1 MTLLTTLAADANYLS
16 SARVIHASPSLPDLY
31 SSSSHNTHRL
41 RRSSPPMNT
50 AAALSS
56 VDLQQHIYNS
66 LLESRTADVSL
77 HVHGTWEAIYML
89 HRVVLIQSGFFSS
102 LFTAGFL
109 ESSPKLRSRLRGPE
123 EIDVIFDDRNITRAA
138 FEICIARLYGGGP
151 PLYVPPS
158 LIPST
163 SHPLTPSFSGPP
175 LPCDTP
181 KGHHTASPQLLLS
194 LLATAVYLSIP
205 SMASQA
211 VNCIMNTV
219 GPYTV
224 IPYLNFAIGKA
235 IEARPDHKAEAAV
248 GLECIAQSATSESHA
263 SSTSRSP
270 LRKSSTTQEPADD
283 LSDKLH
289 DLDVQKEDPAESE
302 VESEPDEG
310 PIHEP
315 HFHYGLLSDKIGE
328 AAACWI
334 ARWGADMLI
343 HEEKASRGPGLPV
356 TPVPVPAQTVSSRKR
371 ADTMPAK
378 PSSSSE
384 PTAPEPHVTPVIW
397 ARGGLNSK
405 WVQQILGSDLLFVKG
420 ERERYDMACTIV
432 ELRRRQG
439 IDAEEEKDWE
449 ILFREGIYYANML
462 VDDIIAI
469 SQHISPTTGRTFVP
483 LSVLQE
489 AHWDQSLL
497 RCQITAKHNA
507 NTSSSSSPSSSP
519 PPSREKELGLS
530 ITTAEILARL
540 PALNSPPLTDDKDK
554 PYHPVG
560 HDSSVRIGDCGNIE
574 GASMDQLFE
583 SPPSLSSPST
593 DSKAPVRAT
602 TSEANF
608 FGLKPERQTASG
620 CIASDATGKAR
631 WSPHP
636 PFRFAVEFWD
646 IDALKEKSRLHSQTI
661 WYAGSLFNVYV
672 QVVRKK
678 GIQLG
683 VYLHRQSN
691 IDPIPAASAP
701 LSFNR
706 AEHTHNRVPSLPLLS
721 PSQSSPSMSMH
732 YSPSIH
738 PPSRSTT
745 PSSSPPTS
753 SGLATSFTS
762 SPSTI
767 PATTPP
773 VAPVQPYRD
782 PRPAVAAYFTI
793 SCASSTGSSITR
805 FTSVPDVFSV
815 SQSWGWK
822 SSSLRTEEYLEVG
835 PDGQPA
841 KPTIPAPKL
850 NSLRAT
856 IVLGIV

>member
-1 MTLLTTLAADANYLS
+1 MTLLTTLAESNYPASLL
-16 SARVIHASPSLPDLY
+16 SARVLHASPSLPELY
-31 SSSSHNTHRL
+31 SSSHNTPLLNRL
-41 RRSSPPMNT
+41 KRSTPPMNT

-56 VDLQQHIYNS
+56 VDLQHHIYNS
-66 LLESRTADVSL
+66 LLESRTADVAL
-77 HVHGTWEAIYML
+77 HVHGTWEAIYKL

-109 ESSPKLRSRLRGPE
+109 ESSPKLRSHLRGPE

-151 PLYVPPS
+151 PLYVPSS
-158 LIPST
+158 LIPSS
-163 SHPLTPSFSGPP
+163 SHPLTPAFSGSP

-181 KGHHTASPQLLLS
+181 KGHHTASPRLLLS

-205 SMASQA
+205 SIASQA
-211 VNCIMNTV
+211 VNCIMNTI

-224 IPYLNFAIGKA
+224 IPYLNFAIGKPVDTC
-235 IEARPDHKAEAAV
+235 PDKEAEAAV
-248 GLECIAQSATSESHA
+248 GLEHIAQPVTHESRA

-270 LRKSSTTQEPADD
+270 LRISGTKQDPADD
-283 LSDKLH
+283 LSDKLQ

-302 VESEPDEG
+302 ADSEPEDA
-310 PIHEP
+310 PIREP

-328 AAACWI
+328 AAACWL
-334 ARWGADMLI
+334 ARWGADMFV
-343 HEEKASRGPGLPV
+343 HEEKASLGPGLPA
-356 TPVPVPAQTVSSRKR
+356 TPVPVPVHVVSSRKR
-371 ADTMPAK
+371 ADTMPTK
-378 PSSSSE
+378 PSLHSE
-384 PTAPEPHVTPVIW
+384 PTVPEPHVVPVIW
-397 ARGGLNSK
+397 TRGGLNSK
-405 WVQQILGSDLLFVKG
+405 WVRQILGSDLLFVKG
-420 ERERYDMACTIV
+420 EKERYELACAVV

-439 IDAEEEKDWE
+439 IDEEEEKDWE
-449 ILFREGIYYANML
+449 ILFREGIYYSNMHM
-462 VDDIIAI
+462 DDIIAT
-469 SQHISPTTGRTFVP
+469 SQHISPTTGRPYVP
-483 LSVLQE
+483 ISVLQE

-497 RCQITAKHNA
+497 RCQITAKP
-507 NTSSSSSPSSSP
+507 NTTTSPSSPSSSP
-519 PPSREKELGLS
+519 PPSREKELGLP

-540 PALNSPPLTDDKDK
+540 PAPNSPLHPADDKGK
-554 PYHPVG
+554 PYYPVA
-560 HDSSVRIGDCGNIE
+560 HDSSVRIGDSGGIE
-574 GASMDQLFE
+574 GTSMDQLFE
-583 SPPSLSSPST
+583 PPPPLSSPSAEGKT
-593 DSKAPVRAT
+593 PVRAT
-602 TSEANF
+602 TSEATF
-608 FGLKPERQTASG
+608 FGLKSERQTASG

-631 WSPHP
+631 WSPYP

-683 VYLHRQSN
+683 VYLHRQSH
-691 IDPIPAASAP
+691 IDPIPAHSAP
-701 LSFNR
+701 LTFNR
-706 AEHTHNRVPSLPLLS
+706 VEHTHNRIPSLPLTA
-721 PSQSSPSMSMH
+721 SQSSPSIR
-732 YSPSIH
+732 PL
-738 PPSRSTT
+738 SRSTT
-745 PSSSPPTS
+745 PNSNPSTS
-753 SGLATSFTS
+753 SGLVTSYPSF
-762 SPSTI
+762 PSTI
-767 PATTPP
+767 PATSPP

-822 SSSLRTEEYLEVG
+822 SSSLRTEDILEIG
-835 PDGQPA
+835 PDGQPV
-841 KPTIPAPKL
+841 KPTTPAQKL

>member
-1 MTLLTTLAADANYLS
+1 MTLLTSAAEANFLS
-16 SARVIHASPSLPDLY
+16 SVRVLHASPSLPELY
-31 SSSSHNTHRL
+31 SSSHNIHRPV
-41 RRSSPPMNT
+41 RRSSPSHMNT
-50 AAALSS
+50 AALSS

-77 HVHGTWEAIYML
+77 HIRGTWEATYKL

-109 ESSPKLRSRLRGPE
+109 ESSPKLRSNLRGPE

-163 SHPLTPSFSGPP
+163 FHPLTPSFSGSP
-175 LPCDTP
+175 LPSDTP
-181 KGHHTASPQLLLS
+181 KGNQTASPQLLLS

-224 IPYLNFAIGKA
+224 IPYLNFSIGKA
-235 IEARPDHKAEAAV
+235 IEARPDHIAEAAV
-248 GLECIAQSATSESHA
+248 GLENIAQLVTSESRA
-263 SSTSRSP
+263 PSTSCSPLCTSST
-270 LRKSSTTQEPADD
+270 KQDPADD
-283 LSDKLH
+283 LSDKLL
-289 DLDVQKEDPAESE
+289 DLDVQKEDPAESDE
-302 VESEPDEG
+302 VESEPDDG
-310 PIHEP
+310 PVREP

-328 AAACWI
+328 AAVCWI

-343 HEEKASRGPGLPV
+343 HEEKASRGPELPV
-356 TPVPVPAQTVSSRKR
+356 TPVPVPAQNVSSRKR
-371 ADTMPAK
+371 ADTMFAK
-378 PSSSSE
+378 PSPSSE
-384 PTAPEPHVTPVIW
+384 PIIPEPRVTPVIW

-405 WVQQILGSDLLFVKG
+405 WVRQILGSDLLFVKG
-420 ERERYDMACTIV
+420 EKERYDMACTVV

-439 IDAEEEKDWE
+439 MDEEEEKDWE
-449 ILFREGIYYANML
+449 ILFREGIYYANLL

-469 SQHISPTTGRTFVP
+469 SQHVSPTTGRPFAP

-489 AHWDQSLL
+489 AHWNQSLL
-497 RCQITAKHNA
+497 RCQITTKVNP
-507 NTSSSSSPSSSP
+507 TSSPSSPSSSP

-540 PALNSPPLTDDKDK
+540 PASDSSPYPADDKL
-554 PYHPVG
+554 YHPVG
-560 HDSSVRIGDCGNIE
+560 HDSSVRIGDSGGIE

-583 SPPSLSSPST
+583 SPPPLANPST
-593 DSKAPVRAT
+593 DSKAPIRAT
-602 TSEANF
+602 TTEADF
-608 FGLKPERQTASG
+608 FGLKSERQTAAG

-631 WSPHP
+631 WSPYP

-672 QVVRKK
+672 QVIRKK

-701 LSFNR
+701 LSLSRTEN
-706 AEHTHNRVPSLPLLS
+706 THNRVPSLPLLS
-721 PSQSSPSMSMH
+721 ASQSSPSMATH

-745 PSSSPPTS
+745 PGSSPPTS
-753 SGLATSFTS
+753 SGLTTSFTS

-767 PATTPP
+767 PATSPP

-782 PRPAVAAYFTI
+782 PRPAVSAYFTI

-822 SSSLRTEEYLEVG
+822 SSSLRTEHLEVG

-841 KPTIPAPKL
+841 KPTVPAPRMS
-850 NSLRAT
+850 SLRAT

>member
-1 MTLLTTLAADANYLS
+1 
-16 SARVIHASPSLPDLY
+16 
-31 SSSSHNTHRL
+31 
-41 RRSSPPMNT
+41 MNT
-50 AAALSS
+50 TAFSS

-77 HVHGTWEAIYML
+77 HVHGTWEAIYKL

-109 ESSPKLRSRLRGPE
+109 ESSPKPCSRLRGPE
-123 EIDVIFDDRNITRAA
+123 EIDLTFDDRNITRAA

-151 PLYVPPS
+151 PLYVPSS

-163 SHPLTPSFSGPP
+163 SHPLTPSFSGSP
-175 LPCDTP
+175 LPFDTP

-224 IPYLNFAIGKA
+224 IPYLNFSIGKA
-235 IEARPDHKAEAAV
+235 IEAHPDHTTEAAV
-248 GLECIAQSATSESHA
+248 GLENIAQLVTSESRA
-263 SSTSRSP
+263 SSTPCSP
-270 LRKSSTTQEPADD
+270 LHTSSTKQDPADD
-283 LSDKLH
+283 LSDKLL
-289 DLDVQKEDPAESE
+289 DLDVRKEDPAESDE
-302 VESEPDEG
+302 VESESDNG
-310 PIHEP
+310 PIREP

-343 HEEKASRGPGLPV
+343 YEEKASRGPEFPV
-356 TPVPVPAQTVSSRKR
+356 TPVPIPAQNVSSRKR

-378 PSSSSE
+378 PSPSSE
-384 PTAPEPHVTPVIW
+384 PTVPELHVTPVIW

-405 WVQQILGSDLLFVKG
+405 WVRQILSSDLLFVKG
-420 ERERYDMACTIV
+420 EKERYDMACTIV

-439 IDAEEEKDWE
+439 IDDEEEKDWE
-449 ILFREGIYYANML
+449 MLFREGIYYANLL

-469 SQHISPTTGRTFVP
+469 SQHISPTTGRPFVP

-497 RCQITAKHNA
+497 RSQITTKP
-507 NTSSSSSPSSSP
+507 TPSSPPSSPSLSP

-540 PALNSPPLTDDKDK
+540 PASNSAPNSLDNKDK
-554 PYHPVG
+554 PYYPVG
-560 HDSSVRIGDCGNIE
+560 HDSSVRIGDSGSIE

-583 SPPSLSSPST
+583 SPPPLSSPNT

-602 TSEANF
+602 TTEADF
-608 FGLKPERQTASG
+608 FGLKSERRTASG
-620 CIASDATGKAR
+620 CIAYDATGKAQ
-631 WSPHP
+631 WSPYP

-672 QVVRKK
+672 QVIRKK

-683 VYLHRQSN
+683 IYLHRQSN

-701 LSFNR
+701 LSLNR
-706 AEHTHNRVPSLPLLS
+706 TAHTHNRVPSLPPLS
-721 PSQSSPSMSMH
+721 TSQSSPSMAMH

-738 PPSRSTT
+738 PTSQSTT
-745 PSSSPPTS
+745 PGSSPPTS
-753 SGLATSFTS
+753 SDLTTSFTS

-767 PATTPP
+767 PATSPP

-822 SSSLRTEEYLEVG
+822 SSSLRTEHLEVG

-841 KPTIPAPKL
+841 KPTIPAPRMS
-850 NSLRAT
+850 SLRAT

>member
-1 MTLLTTLAADANYLS
+1 MTLLTTSEAS
-16 SARVIHASPSLPDLY
+16 SPRILHASPSLPDLY
-31 SSSSHNTHRL
+31 SSSHNIHRL
-41 RRSSPPMNT
+41 RRSGSPPMNT
-50 AAALSS
+50 AVFSS

-77 HVHGTWEAIYML
+77 HVHGTWEAIYKL

-109 ESSPKLRSRLRGPE
+109 ESSPKPRSHLRGPE
-123 EIDVIFDDRNITRAA
+123 EIDLIFDDRNITRAA

-151 PLYVPPS
+151 PLYVPTS

-163 SHPLTPSFSGPP
+163 SNPLTPSFSGPP
-175 LPCDTP
+175 LPFDTP

-224 IPYLNFAIGKA
+224 IPYLNFSIGKA
-235 IEARPDHKAEAAV
+235 IEAHPDHKAEAAV
-248 GLECIAQSATSESHA
+248 GLENIAQLVTSESRA
-263 SSTSRSP
+263 SSTSCSP
-270 LRKSSTTQEPADD
+270 LRTSSTKQDPADD
-283 LSDKLH
+283 LSDKLL

-302 VESEPDEG
+302 SDDG
-310 PIHEP
+310 PIREP

-343 HEEKASRGPGLPV
+343 YEEKASHGPGLPV

-378 PSSSSE
+378 PSPSSE
-384 PTAPEPHVTPVIW
+384 PTVPEPHVTPVIW

-405 WVQQILGSDLLFVKG
+405 WVRQILGSDLLFVKG
-420 ERERYDMACTIV
+420 EKERYDMACTIV

-439 IDAEEEKDWE
+439 IDEEEEKDWE
-449 ILFREGIYYANML
+449 ILFREGIYYANLL
-462 VDDIIAI
+462 VDDIIAM
-469 SQHISPTTGRTFVP
+469 SQHISPTTGRPFVP

-497 RCQITAKHNA
+497 RCQITTKPNP
-507 NTSSSSSPSSSP
+507 TSPPSSPSLSP

-540 PALNSPPLTDDKDK
+540 PASNSSLNPVDDKDK
-554 PYHPVG
+554 PYYPVG
-560 HDSSVRIGDCGNIE
+560 HDSSIRIGDSGNIE

-583 SPPSLSSPST
+583 SPPPLSSPST

-602 TSEANF
+602 TTEADF
-608 FGLKPERQTASG
+608 FGLKSDRQTASG

-631 WSPHP
+631 WSPYP

-672 QVVRKK
+672 QVIRKK

-683 VYLHRQSN
+683 IYLHRQSN

-701 LSFNR
+701 LSLNR
-706 AEHTHNRVPSLPLLS
+706 TGHTHNRMPSLSLLS
-721 PSQSSPSMSMH
+721 TSQSSPSMATH

-738 PPSRSTT
+738 PTSQSTT
-745 PSSSPPTS
+745 PGSSPPTS

-767 PATTPP
+767 PATSPP
-773 VAPVQPYRD
+773 VAPVQSYRD

-822 SSSLRTEEYLEVG
+822 SSSLRTEHLEVG

-841 KPTIPAPKL
+841 KPIIPAPRVS
-850 NSLRAT
+850 SLRAT

>member
-1 MTLLTTLAADANYLS
+1 MPLLTTSAAEADFPS
-16 SARVIHASPSLPDLY
+16 SSRILHISPSLPNLY
-31 SSSSHNTHRL
+31 SSSHRL
-41 RRSSPPMNT
+41 RRSRSPPMNT

-56 VDLQQHIYNS
+56 IDLQQHIYNS

-77 HVHGTWEAIYML
+77 HVHGTWEAIYEL
-89 HRVVLIQSGFFSS
+89 HRVILIQSGFFSS
-102 LFTAGFL
+102 LFTSGFL
-109 ESSPKLRSRLRGPE
+109 ESSPKLRSHLQGPE
-123 EIDVIFDDRNITRAA
+123 EINVTFDDRNITRAA

-158 LIPST
+158 LVPTT
-163 SHPLTPSFSGPP
+163 SQPLTPSFSSPS
-175 LPCDTP
+175 LPFDTP
-181 KGHHTASPQLLLS
+181 EGYQTASPQLLLS
-194 LLATAVYLSIP
+194 LLATSVYLSIP

-235 IEARPDHKAEAAV
+235 IEAGPDQKAEAAV
-248 GLECIAQSATSESHA
+248 GLENIAQLVTSESRA
-263 SSTSRSP
+263 SITSRSP
-270 LRKSSTTQEPADD
+270 LRTSSVKQDPADD
-283 LSDKLH
+283 LSDKLL
-289 DLDVQKEDPAESE
+289 DLDVQKEDPAESNE
-302 VESEPDEG
+302 VESEPDDG
-310 PIHEP
+310 PIREP

-343 HEEKASRGPGLPV
+343 HEKKASRNPALPA
-356 TPVPVPAQTVSSRKR
+356 TPVPVFAQNVSSRKR

-378 PSSSSE
+378 PSPSNE
-384 PTAPEPHVTPVIW
+384 PTVPEPHVTPVIW

-405 WVQQILGSDLLFVKG
+405 WVRHILGSDLLFVKG
-420 ERERYDMACTIV
+420 EKERYDMACTIV

-439 IDAEEEKDWE
+439 IDEEEEKDWE
-449 ILFREGIYYANML
+449 MLFREGIYYANLL

-469 SQHISPTTGRTFVP
+469 SQHISPTTGRPFVP

-497 RCQITAKHNA
+497 RCQITNKPN
-507 NTSSSSSPSSSP
+507 SSSPSSPSSSP

-540 PALNSPPLTDDKDK
+540 PASNSSANTVDKS
-554 PYHPVG
+554 YHPVG
-560 HDSSVRIGDCGNIE
+560 HDSSTRIGDSGSIE
-574 GASMDQLFE
+574 GTSMDQLFE
-583 SPPSLSSPST
+583 SPPPLSSPIT
-593 DSKAPVRAT
+593 DNKAPVRAT
-602 TSEANF
+602 TTEADF
-608 FGLKPERQTASG
+608 FGLKSERQTAIG
-620 CIASDATGKAR
+620 CIASDATGKVR
-631 WSPHP
+631 WSPYP

-672 QVVRKK
+672 QVIRKK

-691 IDPIPAASAP
+691 IDPIPAPSAP
-701 LSFNR
+701 LSLNR
-706 AEHTHNRVPSLPLLS
+706 TGHAHNNRVPSLPQLS
-721 PSQSSPSMSMH
+721 TSQSSPSVATH

-753 SGLATSFTS
+753 SGIATSFTS

-767 PATTPP
+767 PATSPA

-782 PRPAVAAYFTI
+782 PRPAITAYFTI

-822 SSSLRTEEYLEVG
+822 SSSLRTEYLEVG

-841 KPTIPAPKL
+841 EPTVPAPRL

-856 IVLGIV
+856 IVLGVV

>member
-1 MTLLTTLAADANYLS
+1 
-16 SARVIHASPSLPDLY
+16 
-31 SSSSHNTHRL
+31 
-41 RRSSPPMNT
+41 MNT
-50 AAALSS
+50 AALSS

-77 HVHGTWEAIYML
+77 HVYGTWEAIYKL
-89 HRVVLIQSGFFSS
+89 HRVILIQSGFFSS

-109 ESSPKLRSRLRGPE
+109 ESSPNLRSHIQGHE
-123 EIDVIFDDRNITRAA
+123 EIDVIFDDHNITRAA

-151 PLYVPPS
+151 PLHVPSS
-158 LIPST
+158 LIPSA

-175 LPCDTP
+175 LPFDTP
-181 KGHHTASPQLLLS
+181 KGHHTANPQLLLS

-211 VNCIMNTV
+211 VNCVMNTV

-248 GLECIAQSATSESHA
+248 GLENIAQVVTSETRL

-270 LRKSSTTQEPADD
+270 LRTSSTKQDPTDD
-283 LSDKLH
+283 LSDKLL
-289 DLDVQKEDPAESE
+289 DLDVQKEDPAESDE
-302 VESEPDEG
+302 VESEPDDG
-310 PIHEP
+310 PIREP

-343 HEEKASRGPGLPV
+343 HEEKASHDRELPV
-356 TPVPVPAQTVSSRKR
+356 TPVPVPAQNVSSRKR

-378 PSSSSE
+378 PSPSNE
-384 PTAPEPHVTPVIW
+384 PTVPEPHVTPVIW
-397 ARGGLNSK
+397 GRGGLNSK
-405 WVQQILGSDLLFVKG
+405 WVRQILGSDLLFVKG
-420 ERERYDMACTIV
+420 EKERYDMACTIV

-439 IDAEEEKDWE
+439 IDEEEEKDWE
-449 ILFREGIYYANML
+449 MLFREGIYYANLLM
-462 VDDIIAI
+462 DDIIAI
-469 SQHISPTTGRTFVP
+469 SQHISPTTGRPFVP

-497 RCQITAKHNA
+497 RCLITTKPNQ
-507 NTSSSSSPSSSP
+507 TSSPSSPSSSP

-530 ITTAEILARL
+530 ITTAQILARL
-540 PALNSPPLTDDKDK
+540 QSSTSSPNPVEDKDK
-554 PYHPVG
+554 TYHPVG
-560 HDSSVRIGDCGNIE
+560 HDSSVRIGDSGGIE

-583 SPPSLSSPST
+583 SPPPLSSPST

-602 TSEANF
+602 TTETDF
-608 FGLKPERQTASG
+608 FGLKSERQTASG
-620 CIASDATGKAR
+620 CIASDTTGKVR
-631 WSPHP
+631 WSPYP

-672 QVVRKK
+672 QVIRKK

-701 LSFNR
+701 FSLNR
-706 AEHTHNRVPSLPLLS
+706 TEHRVPSLPLLS
-721 PSQSSPSMSMH
+721 TSQSSPSVAMH

-745 PSSSPPTS
+745 PGSSPPTS
-753 SGLATSFTS
+753 SGITTSFTS

-767 PATTPP
+767 PATSPP

-782 PRPAVAAYFTI
+782 PRPAVTAYFTI

-822 SSSLRTEEYLEVG
+822 SSSLRTEYAEVG

-841 KPTIPAPKL
+841 KPTVPAPRMS
-850 NSLRAT
+850 SLRAT

>member
-1 MTLLTTLAADANYLS
+1 MTLLTTLAAEANFLS
-16 SARVIHASPSLPDLY
+16 SARVLHASPSLPDLY
-31 SSSSHNTHRL
+31 SSSHNTHRL
-41 RRSSPPMNT
+41 RRTTGSPPMNT
-50 AAALSS
+50 AALSS

-77 HVHGTWEAIYML
+77 HVHGTWEAIYKL

-109 ESSPKLRSRLRGPE
+109 ESSPKLRSHLRGPE

-151 PLYVPPS
+151 PLYVPSS

-175 LPCDTP
+175 LICDTP

-235 IEARPDHKAEAAV
+235 IEARPDHKDEAAV
-248 GLECIAQSATSESHA
+248 GLENIAQLVTSESRA

-270 LRKSSTTQEPADD
+270 LRTSSTKQDPADD
-283 LSDKLH
+283 LSDKLL

-302 VESEPDEG
+302 EESEPDDG
-310 PIHEP
+310 PIREP

-343 HEEKASRGPGLPV
+343 HEEKASRGPEIPV
-356 TPVPVPAQTVSSRKR
+356 TPVPIPAQIVSSRKR
-371 ADTMPAK
+371 ADTMPVK
-378 PSSSSE
+378 PSPSSE
-384 PTAPEPHVTPVIW
+384 PTVPEPHVTPVIW
-397 ARGGLNSK
+397 ARSGLNSK
-405 WVQQILGSDLLFVKG
+405 WVRQILGSDLLFVKG

-439 IDAEEEKDWE
+439 IDEEEEKDWDM
-449 ILFREGIYYANML
+449 LFREGIYYANLL

-469 SQHISPTTGRTFVP
+469 SQHISPTTGRPFVP

-497 RCQITAKHNA
+497 RCQVTTKSNQ
-507 NTSSSSSPSSSP
+507 TSSPSSPSSSP

-540 PALNSPPLTDDKDK
+540 PASNSPPNPADDKDK

-560 HDSSVRIGDCGNIE
+560 HDSSVRIGDSGSIE

-583 SPPSLSSPST
+583 SPPLSSPSA

-602 TSEANF
+602 TTEANF
-608 FGLKPERQTASG
+608 FGLKSERQTASG

-631 WSPHP
+631 WSPYP

-701 LSFNR
+701 LSSNR
-706 AEHTHNRVPSLPLLS
+706 AERTTNRVPSLPQLS
-721 PSQSSPSMSMH
+721 MSQSSPSMAMH

-762 SPSTI
+762 SPSTV
-767 PATTPP
+767 PATSPP

-841 KPTIPAPKL
+841 KPTIPAPRM

>member
-1 MTLLTTLAADANYLS
+1 MDLLTTLADANYPSSLS
-16 SARVIHASPSLPDLY
+16 SARVLHASPSLPELY
-31 SSSSHNTHRL
+31 SSSHNTSLIHRL
-41 RRSSPPMNT
+41 RRSTPPMN

-56 VDLQQHIYNS
+56 VDLQHHIYNS
-66 LLESRTADVSL
+66 LLESRTADVAL
-77 HVHGTWEAIYML
+77 HVHGTWEAIYKL

-109 ESSPKLRSRLRGPE
+109 ESSPKLRSHLRGPE

-151 PLYVPPS
+151 PLYVPSS
-158 LIPST
+158 LIPSS

-181 KGHHTASPQLLLS
+181 KGHHTASPRLLLS

-211 VNCIMNTV
+211 VNCIMNTI

-224 IPYLNFAIGKA
+224 IPYLNFAIGKPV
-235 IEARPDHKAEAAV
+235 EACPDHEAEAAV
-248 GLECIAQSATSESHA
+248 GLEHIAQPVTHESRA
-263 SSTSRSP
+263 SSASRSP
-270 LRKSSTTQEPADD
+270 LRTPITRQDPADD
-283 LSDKLH
+283 LADKLQ
-289 DLDVQKEDPAESE
+289 DFDVQKEDPAESE
-302 VESEPDEG
+302 IESEPDSE
-310 PIHEP
+310 PIREP

-328 AAACWI
+328 AAACWL
-334 ARWGADMLI
+334 ARWGADMFV
-343 HEEKASRGPGLPV
+343 HEEKASRGPGFPA
-356 TPVPVPAQTVSSRKR
+356 TPVPVPAQAVSARKR
-371 ADTMPAK
+371 ADTMPTK
-378 PSSSSE
+378 RSPYSE
-384 PTAPEPHVTPVIW
+384 PIVPEPHVTPVIW
-397 ARGGLNSK
+397 TRAGLNSK
-405 WVQQILGSDLLFVKG
+405 WVRQILSSDLMFVKG
-420 ERERYDMACTIV
+420 EKERYDLACAIV

-439 IDAEEEKDWE
+439 IDEEEEKDWE

-469 SQHISPTTGRTFVP
+469 SQHISPTTGRPFAP

-489 AHWDQSLL
+489 AHWDHSLL
-497 RCQITAKHNA
+497 RCQITAKP
-507 NTSSSSSPSSSP
+507 NTSTSPSSSSPSSSP

-530 ITTAEILARL
+530 ITTADILARL
-540 PALNSPPLTDDKDK
+540 PAPHSSLHPADDKDK
-554 PYHPVG
+554 PYYPVA
-560 HDSSVRIGDCGNIE
+560 HDSSVRIGDSGNIE
-574 GASMDQLFE
+574 GNSMDQLFE
-583 SPPSLSSPST
+583 SPPPLSSPNT
-593 DSKAPVRAT
+593 EGKTPVRAT
-602 TSEANF
+602 TSEATF
-608 FGLKPERQTASG
+608 FGLKSERQTASG

-631 WSPHP
+631 WSPYP

-646 IDALKEKSRLHSQTI
+646 IDALKEKNRLHSQTI

-683 VYLHRQSN
+683 VYLHRQSH
-691 IDPIPAASAP
+691 IDPIPAHSAP
-701 LSFNR
+701 LTFNR
-706 AEHTHNRVPSLPLLS
+706 AEHMHNRVPSLPLS
-721 PSQSSPSMSMH
+721 ASQSSPS
-732 YSPSIH
+732 IR

-745 PSSSPPTS
+745 PSSTPSTS
-753 SGLATSFTS
+753 SGLATSYTS
-762 SPSTI
+762 STSTI
-767 PATTPP
+767 PATSPP

-782 PRPAVAAYFTI
+782 PRPAVAAYFTV
-793 SCASSTGSSITR
+793 SCSSSTGSSITR

-841 KPTIPAPKL
+841 KPTIPAPRL

-856 IVLGIV
+856 IVLGLV

>member
-1 MTLLTTLAADANYLS
+1 MTLLTTSAAEANFPS
-16 SARVIHASPSLPDLY
+16 SARVLHVSPSLPDLY
-31 SSSSHNTHRL
+31 SSTYNIHRL

-77 HVHGTWEAIYML
+77 HVYGTWEAIYKL
-89 HRVVLIQSGFFSS
+89 HRVILIQSGFFSS

-109 ESSPKLRSRLRGPE
+109 ESSPKLRSHLQGPE

-158 LIPST
+158 IIPTASQ
-163 SHPLTPSFSGPP
+163 PLTPSFSSPS
-175 LPCDTP
+175 LSFDTP
-181 KGHHTASPQLLLS
+181 KGHHTATPQLLLS

-235 IEARPDHKAEAAV
+235 IEADPDRKAEAAV
-248 GLECIAQSATSESHA
+248 GLENIAQLVTENCA

-270 LRKSSTTQEPADD
+270 LRTSSTKLDPADD
-283 LSDKLH
+283 LSDKLL
-289 DLDVQKEDPAESE
+289 DLDVQKEDPAESNE
-302 VESEPDEG
+302 VESEPDDG
-310 PIHEP
+310 PIREP
-315 HFHYGLLSDKIGE
+315 YFHYGLLSDKIGE

-343 HEEKASRGPGLPV
+343 HEEKASRGPELPV
-356 TPVPVPAQTVSSRKR
+356 TPVPVLAQNVSSRKR
-371 ADTMPAK
+371 ADTMPVK
-378 PSSSSE
+378 PSTSSE
-384 PTAPEPHVTPVIW
+384 PIIPEPHVTPVIW

-405 WVQQILGSDLLFVKG
+405 WVRQILGSNLFFVRG
-420 ERERYDMACTIV
+420 EKERYDMACTIV

-439 IDAEEEKDWE
+439 TDEEEEKDWA
-449 ILFREGIYYANML
+449 ILFREGIYYANLL
-462 VDDIIAI
+462 VDDIMTI
-469 SQHISPTTGRTFVP
+469 SQHISPSTGRPFVP

-497 RCQITAKHNA
+497 RCQITSKPNP
-507 NTSSSSSPSSSP
+507 TSSPSSPSLSP

-540 PALNSPPLTDDKDK
+540 PTSNSSPNTVDDRDK
-554 PYHPVG
+554 PYYPVG
-560 HDSSVRIGDCGNIE
+560 HDSSVRIGDSGGIE

-583 SPPSLSSPST
+583 SPPSLSSPTT

-602 TSEANF
+602 TTEADF

-631 WSPHP
+631 WSPYP

-672 QVVRKK
+672 QVIRKK

-691 IDPIPAASAP
+691 IDPIPAPSAP
-701 LSFNR
+701 LSLNR
-706 AEHTHNRVPSLPLLS
+706 TGHAPANRVPSLPQLS
-721 PSQSSPSMSMH
+721 TSQSSPSVATH
-732 YSPSIH
+732 YSPSVR
-738 PPSRSTT
+738 PLSRSTT
-745 PSSSPPTS
+745 PNSSPPTS

-762 SPSTI
+762 LPSTI
-767 PATTPP
+767 PATSPA
-773 VAPVQPYRD
+773 VAPSQPYRD
-782 PRPAVAAYFTI
+782 PRPAIAAYFTI

-822 SSSLRTEEYLEVG
+822 SSSLRTEHLEVG

-841 KPTIPAPKL
+841 EPTIPAPRL
-850 NSLRAT
+850 SSLRAT

>member
-1 MTLLTTLAADANYLS
+1 MTPITTSAAEGF
-16 SARVIHASPSLPDLY
+16 SARVLHASPSLPDLY
-31 SSSSHNTHRL
+31 SSHNIHRL
-41 RRSSPPMNT
+41 RRSGSPPMNT
-50 AAALSS
+50 AAAFSS

-77 HVHGTWEAIYML
+77 HVHGTWEAIYKL

-109 ESSPKLRSRLRGPE
+109 ESSPKLRSHLGGPE
-123 EIDVIFDDRNITRAA
+123 EIDVTFDDRNITRPA

-151 PLYVPPS
+151 PLYIPPS
-158 LIPST
+158 LIPNT
-163 SHPLTPSFSGPP
+163 SHPLTPSFFGPP
-175 LPCDTP
+175 LPFDTP
-181 KGHHTASPQLLLS
+181 KGHQTASPQLLLS

-205 SMASQA
+205 SMASLA
-211 VNCIMNTV
+211 VNCIMNTI

-235 IEARPDHKAEAAV
+235 IEAHPDHKNEAAV
-248 GLECIAQSATSESHA
+248 GLENIGQPVTSQSRS

-270 LRKSSTTQEPADD
+270 LRTSSTKQDPADD
-283 LSDKLH
+283 LSDKLL
-289 DLDVQKEDPAESE
+289 DLDVQKEDPAEFDE
-302 VESEPDEG
+302 AQSEPDDG
-310 PIHEP
+310 PVREP

-343 HEEKASRGPGLPV
+343 YEEKASCGPELPV
-356 TPVPVPAQTVSSRKR
+356 TPVPIPAQNVSSRKR

-378 PSSSSE
+378 PSTFSE
-384 PTAPEPHVTPVIW
+384 PTVPEPHVIPVIW

-405 WVQQILGSDLLFVKG
+405 WVRHILGSDLLFVKG
-420 ERERYDMACTIV
+420 EKERYDMACTIV

-439 IDAEEEKDWE
+439 IDEEEEKDWE
-449 ILFREGIYYANML
+449 MMFRESIYYANLLM
-462 VDDIIAI
+462 DDIIAI
-469 SQHISPTTGRTFVP
+469 SQHISPTTGRPFAP

-489 AHWDQSLL
+489 AHWNQSLL
-497 RCQITAKHNA
+497 RYQITAKPSS
-507 NTSSSSSPSSSP
+507 TSSLSSPSVSP

-530 ITTAEILARL
+530 ITTAEILSQL
-540 PALNSPPLTDDKDK
+540 PVSNSSPGPVDDKDK
-554 PYHPVG
+554 PYYPVG
-560 HDSSVRIGDCGNIE
+560 HDSSVRIGDSGSVE

-583 SPPSLSSPST
+583 SPPPLSSPSI

-602 TSEANF
+602 TTEADF
-608 FGLKPERQTASG
+608 FGLKSERQTASG

-631 WSPHP
+631 WSPYP

-672 QVVRKK
+672 QVIRKK

-683 VYLHRQSN
+683 IYLHRQSN

-701 LSFNR
+701 SSQNHT
-706 AEHTHNRVPSLPLLS
+706 EHTHNNRVPSLPLLS
-721 PSQSSPSMSMH
+721 TSHSSPSMAMH

-738 PPSRSTT
+738 RSTT
-745 PSSSPPTS
+745 PGSSPPTS
-753 SGLATSFTS
+753 SSLTTSFTS
-762 SPSTI
+762 SPSAI
-767 PATTPP
+767 PATFPP

-782 PRPAVAAYFTI
+782 PRPAVSAYFTI

-822 SSSLRTEEYLEVG
+822 SSSLRTEHLEVG

-841 KPTIPAPKL
+841 KPTIPAQKMS
-850 NSLRAT
+850 SLRAT